1 MAPSD
6 QGSKKFEKPDHPKK
20 GTGTSDATTETILDV
35 SAQISH
41 EIVDGAKNRANELF
55 HLPKMVSLFLI
66 NPYRF
71 IRTTPDLRTVSWVVL
86 AISAGILGAI
96 VNALIYQSILR
107 FLMAAL
113 ILPVGSFLSVF
124 ATNSILKLVFRGAH
138 GIKYRYRSGAS
149 IFAFANL
156 FWWIPIGAVEK
167 LPIIALLGFFAALSI
182 AAVGYTEKLKLP
194 KHLVLRWFAV
204 IAIAHTALWS
214 IGRFISN

>member
-1 MAPSD
+1 MAPTD
-6 QGSKKFEKPDHPKK
+6 HGSKKSEKSGHSSK

-41 EIVDGAKNRANELF
+41 EIVDGAKDRANELF
-55 HLPKMVSLFLI
+55 HLPKMVLLFLI

-71 IRTTPDLRTVSWVVL
+71 IRTTPDLRTV
-86 AISAGILGAI
+86 
-96 VNALIYQSILR
+96 VNALIYQSVLR
-107 FLMAAL
+107 FLMAVL
-113 ILPVGSFLSVF
+113 ILPVGAFLSVF

-156 FWWIPIGAVEK
+156 VWWIPIGAAEK
-167 LPIIALLGFFAALSI
+167 LPAIALLGFFAALSI

>member
-6 QGSKKFEKPDHPKK
+6 QGSQQSQKPDHPNK

-41 EIVDGAKNRANELF
+41 EIVDGARDRANELVQ
-55 HLPKMVSLFLI
+55 LPKMVLLFLI
-66 NPYRF
+66 NPYQF

-86 AISAGILGAI
+86 AIVAGVLGAV

-107 FLMAAL
+107 FLMAVL
-113 ILPVGSFLSVF
+113 ILPVGALLSVF

-156 FWWIPIGAVEK
+156 FWWIPIGAAEK
-167 LPIIALLGFFAALSI
+167 LPVIALLGFFAALSI

-194 KHLVLRWFAV
+194 KNLVLRWFAV

-214 IGRFISN
+214 IGRSISD